1 MFGFIKDEFNPK
13 DHNVYQKRIQ
23 NFQLEQNHWEIAP
36 VRSMFFL
43 QKFRWIFKKSFFDI
57 INYKK

>member
-1 MFGFIKDEFNPK
+1 MFGFVKDEFNPK

-36 VRSMFFL
+36 VRSMFF
-43 QKFRWIFKKSFFDI
+43 
-57 INYKK
+57 YKNLDEFLKNLF

>member
-43 QKFRWIFKKSFFDI
+43 QKFR
-57 INYKK
+57 